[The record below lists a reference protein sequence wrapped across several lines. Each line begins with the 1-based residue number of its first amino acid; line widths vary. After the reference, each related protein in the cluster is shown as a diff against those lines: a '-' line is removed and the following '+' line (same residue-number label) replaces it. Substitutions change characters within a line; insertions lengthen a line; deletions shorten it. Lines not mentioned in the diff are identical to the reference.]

1 MPGLERQDRA
11 STPRPQL
18 YVRNGDQVPAL
29 RTSVGIPDDN
39 NVGTCKLPEAERLV
53 RRAAYDGPV
62 EPGRADVIVD
72 DVVTQGGTVADAR
85 AYIEARGGRVVA
97 VTALMAPPENAILRI
112 DPQQLMQLRERFSP
126 ETEAWW
132 RAQFGYGW
140 EGLTD
145 SEAQRILRS
154 FPGGDRQL
162 RRALGELLRA
172 ERPGPDEP
180 GGGGG
185 DAGGVPPGG
194 GMGGG
199 GVPPAPRG
207 PRGSGAGGA
216 APEGGGGVAE
226 PPAGAG
232 PAAISP
238 FAGRQAAIAE
248 ASRQI
253 EASIK
258 LPDAARAD
266 LLEAQRVAAAA
277 PDLAVPVGTGDAIGA
292 RGAAELL
299 DMAEQGVQAAEAQ
312 AVCLL
317 GAVVP

>member
-1 MPGLERQDRA
+1 
-11 STPRPQL
+11 
-18 YVRNGDQVPAL
+18 
-29 RTSVGIPDDN
+29 
-39 NVGTCKLPEAERLV
+39 
-53 RRAAYDGPV
+53 
-62 EPGRADVIVD
+62 
-72 DVVTQGGTVADAR
+72 
-85 AYIEARGGRVVA
+85 
-97 VTALMAPPENAILRI
+97 
-112 DPQQLMQLRERFSP
+112 
-126 ETEAWW
+126 
-132 RAQFGYGW
+132 
-140 EGLTD
+140 
-145 SEAQRILRS
+145 
-154 FPGGDRQL
+154 
-162 RRALGELLRA
+162 
-172 ERPGPDEP
+172 
-180 GGGGG
+180 
-185 DAGGVPPGG
+185 
-194 GMGGG
+194 MGGG